1 MNKYIV
7 LLVILVLSAC
17 VTLAFKF
24 DGSLLKYIST
34 NSAPKAI
41 GPYSQ
46 AVADDNYIFLSG
58 QIAINPKT
66 NQLDTANF
74 QQEVTQVLENLKA
87 VLESSES
94 NLDRVA
100 KVTVY
105 MTDLSKFEEFNQ
117 VYAKYFSAHKPARE
131 TVEVHRLPKNA
142 HIEIS
147 VIAKR

>member
-24 DGSLLKYIST
+24 DGALLKYVST
-34 NSAPKAI
+34 NAAPKAI

-87 VLESSES
+87 VLESGES
-94 NLDRVA
+94 SLDRVA

-105 MTDLSKFEEFNQ
+105 MTDLSKFEEFNL
-117 VYAKYFSAHKPARE
+117 VYAKYFTSNKPARE
-131 TVEVHRLPKNA
+131 TVEVRKLPKNA

-147 VIAKR
+147 LIAKR